1 MDKKVWLSTH
11 PRRFGNQMS
20 HFQANMGAWNP
31 GGNDKLVN
39 RLVGCLWPSWRHSKV
54 KLTTSR
60 TSRIFE
66 NGGVVVVVFFFW
78 CIKDQCGFTFDQ
90 GNSLIISWKLRD
102 KAFWSIL
109 VCSRFGKLCVRVVVF
124 RSHKCYPTNIIF
136 SNGRERHLT
145 TGKREGDWSA

>member
-1 MDKKVWLSTH
+1 
-11 PRRFGNQMS
+11 MS

-66 NGGVVVVVFFFW
+66 NGGVVVVVVFFW

-124 RSHKCYPTNIIF
+124 RSHKCRQIVYLATERNVIWR
-136 SNGRERHLT
+136 RESARVIDPLNQM
-145 TGKREGDWSA
+145 KREYDTI